1 MTVEHDMSPEPMP
14 PSANQ
19 LRRKEPMT
27 VRWVGVGASPTIEGI
42 QSVTVDPDADVASEG
57 TAEWLVTNGLGGY
70 ASGTITG
77 LVTRRF
83 HGYLIAA
90 LPAPRGRTM
99 MLNHL
104 FISISTDE
112 GSARLSE
119 QRDPQ
124 YADMPMASLREFRLE
139 LGLPV
144 WTFEHQGHVI
154 EKRVVMPHRQNT
166 VLITCRHVSGA
177 GNLQISFDPWIQF
190 RPHEGTLSGLIDNQY
205 ALRVVPGRYEIEDT
219 LAVGLPPL
227 RIQLVG
233 AHPKF
238 HLEDRRIRDV
248 KYLIEQSRGYDASGD
263 LYSPGT
269 LHADLPCGG
278 SVTLIA
284 SVEDW
289 RTITALSPEHA
300 LEAERMRRERLVKF
314 AHPSLQTSIGSE
326 LVLAADQFVIHPAGR
341 IEDAARAHAIGDE
354 ERTIIAGYHWFTDW
368 GRDTMISLE
377 GLTLATGRVAEAG
390 YILRTF
396 AKYLKDGLIPNMFPE
411 GSGEGLYHTADA
423 TLWFFHATDRYIN
436 VSGDRDTLNRLLPNF
451 EEIIAL
457 HQRGTRFGIRI
468 DPADGLFVQGAPGY
482 QLTWMDAKVGDLVV
496 TPRRGKSVETN
507 ALWYNALRLMEKWMA
522 SEYGDKERAQRYGA
536 IADRVRESFNTRFW
550 NERSGALFDVVDGE
564 TGDDDAI
571 RPNQLFAISLPYAVL
586 DPQHWKAVV
595 DVVHDQLLTP
605 YGLRSLAPGHS
616 DYQPR
621 YFGDLRARDLA
632 YHQGTVWPWLIGPF
646 VDAWRR
652 VYPDKLETLQ
662 PIALSLGK
670 HLMKACVGSVSEIFD
685 AEPPYTPRGCCAQ
698 AWSVA
703 ELLRLLTTVTVTDSD
718 FLEHK
723 AA

>member
-1 MTVEHDMSPEPMP
+1 MCSEPVTDLKESRQTGPTRSIGRGLSPGIE
-14 PSANQ
+14 
-19 LRRKEPMT
+19 E
-27 VRWVGVGASPTIEGI
+27 VR
-42 QSVTVDPDADVASEG
+42 SVTVDPDTTDLSEG
-57 TAEWLVTNGLGGY
+57 MPEWLVTNGLGGY

-77 LVTRRF
+77 VVTRRF

-104 FISISTDE
+104 IITISTDD
-112 GSARLSE
+112 GSARLSQ
-119 QRDPQ
+119 QRDPEQ
-124 YADMPMASLREFRLE
+124 FQVPMATLREFRLE

-144 WTFEHQGHVI
+144 WTFEYQGHVI
-154 EKRVVMPHRQNT
+154 EQRVIMPHRQNT
-166 VLITCRHVSGA
+166 VLIMCKRVSGA
-177 GNLQISFDPWIQF
+177 GNVQVSFDPWIQF
-190 RPHEGTLSGLIDNQY
+190 RPHEGMLSGLIDNQY
-205 ALRVVPGRYEIEDT
+205 ALRVAAGRYEIEDT

-227 RIQLVG
+227 RIHLHG
-233 AHPKF
+233 APLKIR
-238 HLEDRRIRDV
+238 LDDRRIRDV
-248 KYLIEQSRGYDASGD
+248 KYVIEQSRGYDASGD

-269 LHADLPCGG
+269 LNAALPGDG

-289 RTITALSPEHA
+289 RTINALSPEQA
-300 LEAERMRRERLVKF
+300 LQAERIRRERLIKF
-314 AHPSLQTSIGSE
+314 AHPALQTRVGSA

-377 GLTLATGRVAEAG
+377 GLTLATGRTTEAG

-411 GSGEGLYHTADA
+411 GTGEGLYHTADA
-423 TLWFFHATDRYIN
+423 TLWFFHAMDRYAN
-436 VSGDRDTLNRLLPNF
+436 VSGDRDTLNRLLPSF
-451 EEIIAL
+451 EQIIAL

-468 DPADGLFVQGAPGY
+468 DPADGLFVQGTPEY
-482 QLTWMDAKVGDLVV
+482 PLTWMDAKVADLVV
-496 TPRRGKSVETN
+496 TPRRGKCVEIN
-507 ALWYNALRLMEKWMA
+507 ALWYNALRLMEKWIA
-522 SEYGDKERAQRYGA
+522 AEYGDKETAKHYGA
-536 IADRVRESFNTRFW
+536 MADQVHQSFNARFW
-550 NERSGALFDVVDGE
+550 NERSGALFDIVDGE

-571 RPNQLFAISLPYAVL
+571 RPNQVFAISLPYPVL

-605 YGLRSLAPGHS
+605 YGIRSLAPGHPA
-616 DYQPR
+616 YQSR
-621 YFGDLRARDLA
+621 YFGDVRARDVA

-646 VDAWRR
+646 VDAWSR
-652 VYPDKLETLQ
+652 VYPDKLDELQ
-662 PIALSLGK
+662 PVALSLGK
-670 HLMKACVGSVSEIFD
+670 HVIRACAGSISEIFD

-703 ELLRLLTTVTVTDSD
+703 EALRLLTVITDSELID
-718 FLEHK
+718 QLESV
-723 AA
+723 ALP